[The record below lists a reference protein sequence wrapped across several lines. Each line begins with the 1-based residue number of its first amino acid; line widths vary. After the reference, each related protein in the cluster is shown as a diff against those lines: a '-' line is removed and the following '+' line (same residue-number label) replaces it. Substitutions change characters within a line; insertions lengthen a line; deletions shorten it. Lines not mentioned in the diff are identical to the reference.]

1 MWVSVSGGEPILVPP
16 ERVEHFGEAPSHEK
30 MIADFATIV
39 GPMEWACRCG
49 EKVGDDP
56 EIWGAVAEL
65 LILGTRSCDPNG
77 AALGGLRRICPT
89 ATPTTFWIFRHTDHG
104 CNDKVYKLLFNC
116 LEACPHGENLV
127 ELEEFAV
134 KSLRHVSR
142 TLAMDAEHNMNGCY
156 EGKGA
161 SKSKGPHRTAS
172 SEAAQ
177 VEGNSQGK
185 GSQSMGQS

>member
-1 MWVSVSGGEPILVPP
+1 MLVPP
-16 ERVEHFGEAPSHEK
+16 ERVEHTGEAPTHQK

-39 GPMEWACRCG
+39 GPMEWARRCG

-77 AALGGLRRICPT
+77 AVLGGIRRICPT
-89 ATPTTFWIFRHTDHG
+89 ATPTTFWIFRHTDQS
-104 CNDKVYKLLFNC
+104 CDDKVYRELFNC

-127 ELEEFAV
+127 ELEEFAE

-142 TLAMDAEHNMNGCY
+142 TLAMDDEYKMKAGGK
-156 EGKGA
+156 GKGA
-161 SKSKGPHRTAS
+161 SKSNCPHRTAS
-172 SEAAQ
+172 NEAGQ

-185 GSQSMGQS
+185 GSQSIGQS